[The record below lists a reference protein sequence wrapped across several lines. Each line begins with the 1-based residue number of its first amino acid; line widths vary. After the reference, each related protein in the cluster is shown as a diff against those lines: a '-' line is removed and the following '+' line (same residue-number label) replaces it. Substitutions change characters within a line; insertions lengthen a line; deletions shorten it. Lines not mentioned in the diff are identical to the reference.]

1 MSFLL
6 EPSFFTKWSVGSCL
20 SRGVDHLSLF
30 TGHCARVYA
39 SRPAFFFLC
48 PVLRALCAAIID
60 ARTHL
65 VSCAR
70 RCGTKAEFS
79 RELNWLEERSS
90 CHTSGRSS
98 RRQLPKSMVP
108 EQSMCLFLSAW
119 ASSVKCKVLSR
130 FFLAVWWWQFIQKQ
144 QKKKRRFSNFFLS
157 VRGVLSRCS
166 HHKQY
171 NALQYYMQGHLGV
184 LEKLA

>member
-1 MSFLL
+1 MISGQL
-6 EPSFFTKWSVGSCL
+6 PFTRSWPFILVYRTL
-20 SRGVDHLSLF
+20 RSRLRF
-30 TGHCARVYA
+30 T
-39 SRPAFFFLC
+39 SSFFFLC

-144 QKKKRRFSNFFLS
+144 QKKNVDFRTFSYPYVVYFPVVATINS
-157 VRGVLSRCS
+157 TM
-166 HHKQY
+166 HY
-171 NALQYYMQGHLGV
+171 NTICRDT
-184 LEKLA
+184 